1 MDIYQVATNL
11 VHEFTFIHA
20 SYLPKIETI
29 ELHVYV
35 YIWQFLQ
42 SVRKEIKAPIALV
55 QDKKKNEDNKSKF
68 YILQMAVANLI
79 KFAVWPTLPG
89 GQL

>member
-1 MDIYQVATNL
+1 MYM
-11 VHEFTFIHA
+11 F
-20 SYLPKIETI
+20 
-29 ELHVYV
+29 

-68 YILQMAVANLI
+68 YISQMAVANLI
-79 KFAVWPTLPG
+79 KFACGLPYLVDSYNTKIVCFG
-89 GQL
+89 EGARTYMYE